1 MEHGTWRGEKELA
14 QIYGWFKLLLGRAS
28 KTGCWLYMQPGE
40 LGSAAM
46 PNLARHK
53 FDWSPA
59 KMLLAIYFL
68 FILEASQKMGLV
80 VV

>member
-1 MEHGTWRGEKELA
+1 MMPKAGQSQEAMVWNMEHGTWREKELA

-53 FDWSPA
+53 SDWSPA
-59 KMLLAIYFL
+59 KILLAI
-68 FILEASQKMGLV
+68 S
-80 VV
+80 